1 MGSRERVLGPQE
13 GGVGSCVLKFTH
25 KSVLLTEVLEA
36 LRPHAGGRY
45 VDGTVGAAGHSR
57 AILGASA
64 PDGWLFGMDRDEAAL
79 EAARKRLSEFA
90 GRFELQQGN
99 FATVGDH
106 VAAGTCDGVLL
117 DLGVSSPQLDTP
129 ERGFS
134 FQAPGP
140 LDMRMDRSQP
150 RSAAD
155 LVQNESEQELARIFW
170 QFGEERQSRRFAK
183 AIVQQRQAK
192 PFVTT
197 TDLAE
202 LIERLAPRHGK
213 RTHPATQVFQ
223 ALRIA
228 VNDELGSL
236 QRGLDAAVRILRP
249 GGRLAIITF
258 HSLED
263 RLVKEFG
270 RERTRDYTFEG
281 TVDVPELRKP
291 RVPELR
297 WMQRK
302 AIQPGPDEQ
311 REHPRSRSA
320 QLRVVEKV

>member
-1 MGSRERVLGPQE
+1 
-13 GGVGSCVLKFTH
+13 
-25 KSVLLTEVLEA
+25 
-36 LRPHAGGRY
+36 
-45 VDGTVGAAGHSR
+45 
-57 AILGASA
+57 
-64 PDGWLFGMDRDEAAL
+64 
-79 EAARKRLSEFA
+79 
-90 GRFELQQGN
+90 
-99 FATVGDH
+99 
-106 VAAGTCDGVLL
+106 VLL
-117 DLGVSSPQLDTP
+117 DLGVSSPQLDKP

-134 FQAPGP
+134 LQAPGP
-140 LDMRMDRSQP
+140 LDMRMARGQS

-155 LVQNESEQELARIFW
+155 LVRTASEEELAGIFW
-170 QFGEERQSRRFAK
+170 RFGEERQSRRFAR
-183 AIVQQRQAK
+183 AIVEQRQVK
-192 PFVTT
+192 PFTT
-197 TDLAE
+197 TIDLAE
-202 LIERLAPRHGK
+202 WIERLAPRHRK

-236 QRGLDAAVRILRP
+236 QQGLDAAVKVLRP
-249 GGRLAIITF
+249 GGRLAVITF

-302 AIQPGPDEQ
+302 AIQPGAVELQ
-311 REHPRSRSA
+311 ENPRSRSA
-320 QLRVVEKV
+320 QLRVLEKV